1 MSAQDA
7 GGDSATRPPVEPP
20 RGSGSVLVNGTT
32 NERLGSATPGQ
43 NLSGRLGNPNLED
56 LVQLGDRPDPVG
68 ADRGSL
74 PPPHLID
81 PPYEIPEQGARVMTT
96 VEQGQY
102 GPQREPPT
110 PVTPSSATVRVQEFF
125 TTQSTSPQEPQGIR
139 WMARF
144 SEFLRA
150 TATRGV
156 HGMDRMLDGLGIP
169 SMPAGRQVQVGNAL
183 QLNVSPPEEL
193 PPAPVQV
200 PGIPGSWRT
209 SPAPN
214 PPLFGPLQVAQ
225 MRQAQ
230 VDFPLLYGPQG
241 PSQGSE

>member
-32 NERLGSATPGQ
+32 NEGLGSATPGQ

-56 LVQLGDRPDPVG
+56 LVQLGDRPGPVG

-96 VEQGQY
+96 VEQGQH

-110 PVTPSSATVRVQEFF
+110 PVTPSSATVRVQEFL
-125 TTQSTSPQEPQGIR
+125 QRRVHP
-139 WMARF
+139 
-144 SEFLRA
+144 LRS
-150 TATRGV
+150 RKGS
-156 HGMDRMLDGLGIP
+156 DGWL
-169 SMPAGRQVQVGNAL
+169 
-183 QLNVSPPEEL
+183 VSP
-193 PPAPVQV
+193 
-200 PGIPGSWRT
+200 S
-209 SPAPN
+209 S
-214 PPLFGPLQVAQ
+214 
-225 MRQAQ
+225 
-230 VDFPLLYGPQG
+230 
-241 PSQGSE
+241 